1 MERDMDPQA
10 STLCRGGCGFF
21 GSAASDGLC
30 SKCFKDSLKR
40 KQDTAR
46 VSPTSLAP
54 IASSSSMLTSGS
66 SDASTSTA
74 ADVVD
79 KIREAVQASCASVAT
94 KAVDIPVSP
103 MSAAAE
109 DVSTSAEGTASSTPD
124 DSTRSA
130 PAKKANRCHSCNK
143 RVGLTGFMCRCG
155 GMYCG
160 EHRYTDGHSCSFD
173 YKTMEREEL
182 RKNNPVV
189 VSDKIQRI

>member
-46 VSPTSLAP
+46 VTPTSLAP
-54 IASSSSMLTSGS
+54 MVASS

-74 ADVVD
+74 ADVVE
-79 KIREAVQASCASVAT
+79 KLREAVQASCA
-94 KAVDIPVSP
+94 
-103 MSAAAE
+103 AAAKAIDIVQA
-109 DVSTSAEGTASSTPD
+109 DVSTSSADATAATSTPD
-124 DSTRSA
+124 DASSRPPPT
-130 PAKKANRCHSCNK
+130 KKANRCHSCNK
-143 RVGLTGFMCRCG
+143 RVGLTGFTCRCG

-160 EHRYTDGHSCSFD
+160 EHRYTDGHGCSFD

-182 RKNNPVV
+182 RKNNPVI
-189 VSDKIQRI
+189 VSDKIQRL

>member
-54 IASSSSMLTSGS
+54 IVASSSSMASPAAS

-74 ADVVD
+74 ADVVE
-79 KIREAVQASCASVAT
+79 KFREAVQQSCAAAS
-94 KAVDIPVSP
+94 KAVDVPVT
-103 MSAAAE
+103 AE
-109 DVSTSAEGTASSTPD
+109 ADGSSIDSTPATSAPD
-124 DSTRSA
+124 DASRPPPT
-130 PAKKANRCHSCNK
+130 KKANRCHSCNK
-143 RVGLTGFMCRCG
+143 RVGLTGFTCRCG

-160 EHRYTDGHSCSFD
+160 EHRYTDGHGCSFD

>member
-54 IASSSSMLTSGS
+54 IVPSS

-74 ADVVD
+74 ADVVE
-79 KIREAVQASCASVAT
+79 KLREAVQMSCAAAS
-94 KAVDIPVSP
+94 KAVDIPQL
-103 MSAAAE
+103 MAQA
-109 DVSTSAEGTASSTPD
+109 DVSSSSADTTPATSAPD
-124 DSTRSA
+124 DASHRPPPS
-130 PAKKANRCHSCNK
+130 KKANRCHSCNK
-143 RVGLTGFMCRCG
+143 RVGLT
-155 GMYCG
+155 
-160 EHRYTDGHSCSFD
+160 
-173 YKTMEREEL
+173 
-182 RKNNPVV
+182 
-189 VSDKIQRI
+189 